1 MAAASHVPQAN
12 VLPPC
17 DITKRYVRILKQQ
30 DDFVMFEFSIAW
42 EELVV
47 ELMLPPAAFAAFCA
61 ANSVIMLP
69 PHADPDHEQVP
80 AH

>member
-1 MAAASHVPQAN
+1 MTVVPHAPQADA
-12 VLPPC
+12 LPPC
-17 DITKRYVRILKQQ
+17 DITKRYVRILKQE

-61 ANSVIMLP
+61 ANRVIMLP
-69 PHADPDHEQVP
+69 PHDAEDSEQAS